1 MTLRQHEEEG
11 YRLGQIRKV
20 AKVRDKRRFIRNT
33 KDLNRSWLI
42 DLDCQYRENEAEL
55 LQYKIF
61 DNDSDEDVFEG
72 LGNTT
77 LDMKGNIAAG
87 CSSDE
92 DSMGIDNN
100 QMDASRAGAD
110 KVDKKIIEI
119 AV

>member
-1 MTLRQHEEEG
+1 LENDLTLRQHEQEGYGLHEIRRDAQEYHTRRQRKKWSKSWLMALDTREEG
-11 YRLGQIRKV
+11 K
-20 AKVRDKRRFIRNT
+20 
-33 KDLNRSWLI
+33 KD
-42 DLDCQYRENEAEL
+42 L

-61 DNDSDEDVFEG
+61 ENDSDEDVFEG

-77 LDMKGNIAAG
+77 LDMRGNIAAG

-92 DSMGIDNN
+92 GSEGIDNN
-100 QMDASRAGAD
+100 QMDGTMRGAD